1 MDVNLVGGLQ
11 GRHECLN
18 KTEVRRSIA
27 GPHLYV
33 TSQLRHKDN
42 DFFPPTKC
50 LKCYNFR
57 EACSYNFDIQ
67 IILPLFSLHLLVDH
81 GPTLAFGVLACRQDV
96 GYRQPCRFCKS
107 QRLTG

>member
-1 MDVNLVGGLQ
+1 MDVNLVGGGLQ

-42 DFFPPTKC
+42 DFFSTHKVFKM
-50 LKCYNFR
+50 LQF
-57 EACSYNFDIQ
+57 Q
-67 IILPLFSLHLLVDH
+67 GGLL
-81 GPTLAFGVLACRQDV
+81 L
-96 GYRQPCRFCKS
+96 
-107 QRLTG
+107 